1 MSGPAEW
8 MDPQSAH
15 QPIAQSPALAGGNGM
30 AVTPTTPAAVLM
42 HIMSNGGSI
51 EQIEKMLDVQL
62 KWEANEARKAFVAAM
77 AAFKLNP
84 PTITKDKAVGYHTK
98 EGDFV
103 GYKHATLGNVTDAI
117 VEGLAAHGFSHKWD
131 VEQHGDTVRVTCRI
145 THRMGHSED
154 VSMAA
159 PKDASGRKN
168 AIQQVASAITY
179 LQRYTLLAA
188 TGLATHDQHDDDGA
202 SAGEELPSLS
212 ETWCKAAANAAN
224 LHDLQKVW
232 DSGVNAISN
241 AQDEQAYVE
250 FKAACNARKAEL
262 EAQQQPAQPGR
273 SSRVSGIIKGSQ
285 QAAQAGG

>member
-1 MSGPAEW
+1 MNEGNQVLVAPA
-8 MDPQSAH
+8 QT
-15 QPIAQSPALAGGNGM
+15 QVIQ
-30 AVTPTTPAAVLM
+30 TTPSGVLM
-42 HIMSNGGSI
+42 HIMQNGGSL

-62 KWEANEARKAFVAAM
+62 KWEANEARKAYVADM
-77 AAFKLNP
+77 AAFKRNP
-84 PTITKDKAVGYHTK
+84 PTIKKDKEVGYRTK

-131 VEQHGDTVRVTCRI
+131 VDQQGDMVRVTCRI

-154 VSMAA
+154 VSMSA
-159 PKDASGRKN
+159 PKDNSGKKN

-202 SAGEELPSLS
+202 AAGNELPSLS

-224 LHDLQKVW
+224 LPDLQKVW
-232 DSGVNAISN
+232 DSGVVAISD
-241 AQDEQAYVE
+241 AQDEEAYAQ

-262 EAQQQPAQPGR
+262 EQKPAAQPGR
-273 SSRVSGIIKGSQ
+273 SSRVAGIIKGNQ

>member
-1 MSGPAEW
+1 MNEVIQELVAPAQTQVIQTGPTPSG
-8 MDPQSAH
+8 
-15 QPIAQSPALAGGNGM
+15 
-30 AVTPTTPAAVLM
+30 VLM
-42 HIMSNGGSI
+42 HIMQNGGSL

-62 KWEANEARKAFVAAM
+62 KWEANEARKAYVADM
-77 AAFKLNP
+77 AAFKRNP
-84 PTITKDKAVGYHTK
+84 PTIKKDKEVGYRTK

-131 VEQHGDTVRVTCRI
+131 VEQQGDMVRVTCRI

-159 PKDASGRKN
+159 PKDASGKKN

-202 SAGEELPSLS
+202 DAGEQLPSLS

-224 LHDLQKVW
+224 LPDLQKVW
-232 DSGVNAISN
+232 DSGVVAISEV
-241 AQDEQAYVE
+241 QDEEAYAK
-250 FKAACNARKAEL
+250 FKAACNARKQQL
-262 EAQQQPAQPGR
+262 EQQPPAQPGR
-273 SSRVSGIIKGSQ
+273 SSRVAGIIKGNQ
-285 QAAQAGG
+285 QAAQTGG